1 MKANAISSDAVFSPV
16 LFFNKNVMGMVIDNV
31 ANTVV
36 NVSINADV
44 LSYFKNTFV
53 FKITIAK
60 CNDYESDER
69 YYCYCNKY

>member
-36 NVSINADV
+36 NVSINA
-44 LSYFKNTFV
+44 LPTF
-53 FKITIAK
+53 
-60 CNDYESDER
+60 
-69 YYCYCNKY
+69 